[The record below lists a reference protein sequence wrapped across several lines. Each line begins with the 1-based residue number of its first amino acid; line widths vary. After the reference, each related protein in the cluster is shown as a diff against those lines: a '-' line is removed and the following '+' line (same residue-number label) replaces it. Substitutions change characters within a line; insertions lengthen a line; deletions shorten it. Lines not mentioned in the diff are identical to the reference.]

1 MDKIIIRNLEVDTI
15 IGIFDNERVNR
26 QNVVINAEL
35 LLDLSKAGESDD
47 FNDAV
52 NYSEVEERLYLMA
65 KNSKFFLVEKL
76 AANMANDILE
86 MSEAIYSVKI
96 TVDKPNAAKYA
107 QSIAIEVNK
116 CRGAK

>member
-15 IGIFDNERVNR
+15 IGIFNEERVNR
-26 QNVVINAEL
+26 QSVVINAEL
-35 LLDLSKAGESDD
+35 FLDLSKAGESDD

-76 AANMANDILE
+76 ASAMADAVLSI
-86 MSEAIYSVKI
+86 SEAVQAVKI
-96 TVDKPNAAKYA
+96 TIDKPNAAKYA

>member
-1 MDKIIIRNLEVDTI
+1 MLFRS
-15 IGIFDNERVNR
+15 GIFENERVNR

-76 AANMANDILE
+76 AASMANDILN
-86 MSEAIYSVKI
+86 MSEAIQAVKVTI
-96 TVDKPNAAKYA
+96 DKPNAAQYA